1 MANIDIDIPH
11 QLSQE
16 EALGRIRNL
25 LTETK
30 KQHGDMVENLSE
42 QWNGNTGHF
51 SFTVK
56 GFDIEGTLSVTP
68 AVVELRSK
76 VPFAVSLFKGTISS
90 LVTEKA
96 KELLS

>member
-1 MANIDIDIPH
+1 MSSIDIDIPH

-16 EALGRIRNL
+16 EALGRIKNL
-25 LTETK
+25 LSETK
-30 KQHGDMVENLSE
+30 KQHGEMVENLSE

-68 AVVELRSK
+68 SVVALRSK
-76 VPFAVSLFKGTISS
+76 VPFAVSLFKGTISK
-90 LVTEKA
+90 LVTDKA
-96 KELLS
+96 QELLS